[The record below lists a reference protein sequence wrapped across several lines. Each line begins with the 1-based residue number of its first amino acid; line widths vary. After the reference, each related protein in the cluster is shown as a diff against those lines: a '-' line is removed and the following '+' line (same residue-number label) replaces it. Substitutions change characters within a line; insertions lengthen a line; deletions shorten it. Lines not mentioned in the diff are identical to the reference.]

1 MALRQMRAVTASIYR
16 QRSWVHAVKSSG
28 LTGAL
33 AKICHP
39 STRLELSEP
48 HISQS
53 FRNYSWKESLGEVL
67 DRWTDENQYDG
78 MDVDHKVMKR
88 F

>member
-1 MALRQMRAVTASIYR
+1 MRAVTAPIYR

-39 STRLELSEP
+39 STQLELSEP

-53 FRNYSWKESLGEVL
+53 FHNYSWKESLGEVL
-67 DRWTDENQYDG
+67 DRWTEYDG
-78 MDVDHKVMKR
+78 MDVDQKVMK
-88 F
+88 